1 MCSDFQQLLKILQK
15 SKLLSGTS
23 KLEIIIFAFEP
34 PDGLVVLI
42 RKSFPDLFDCL
53 NLVHTMN
60 TTENT
65 DNDWL
70 FEITPKNKFFSLN
83 FKEVWQYRDLLML
96 FVKRDVVTVYKQT
109 ILGPLW
115 YLIQPL
121 FTSITFTIIFN
132 TVAGI
137 DTGTVPPFLFNL
149 AGITVWNYFTAC
161 LNDTSDTF
169 KRNAA
174 IFGKVYFPR
183 IIMPLS
189 VVISNLLKFGI
200 QFMIFVAFY
209 IFYYLRGAAISIN
222 ESLLFFPLLVALMGI
237 LGLGLGM
244 FISSLVTKYR
254 DFSYLIGFGVQ
265 LLMYL
270 SAVMYP
276 MALIKE
282 KLPAYGWLVEYNP
295 LAYVIETTR
304 YMLLGIG
311 QISFLGLGYTFAVT
325 VIVFLVG
332 VLIFNKTEKSF
343 IDTV

>member
-1 MCSDFQQLLKILQK
+1 
-15 SKLLSGTS
+15 
-23 KLEIIIFAFEP
+23 
-34 PDGLVVLI
+34 
-42 RKSFPDLFDCL
+42 
-53 NLVHTMN
+53 MN
-60 TTENT
+60 TTENS
-65 DNDWL
+65 DSDWL

-83 FKEVWQYRDLLML
+83 LKEIWQYRDLLML

-109 ILGPLW
+109 VLGPLW

-132 TVAGI
+132 SVAGI
-137 DTGTVPPFLFNL
+137 STGSVPPFLFNL

-169 KRNAA
+169 KKNAA

-183 IIMPLS
+183 VIMPLS
-189 VVISNLLKFGI
+189 VVLSNLLKFGI
-200 QFMIFVAFY
+200 QFLIFIVFY
-209 IFYYLRGAAISIN
+209 GYYYFQGAAISMN
-222 ESLLFFPLLVALMGI
+222 ASSLFFPLLVALMGI

-244 FISSLVTKYR
+244 IISSLVTKYR
-254 DFSYLIGFGVQ
+254 DFTYLIGFGVQ

-282 KLPAYGWLVEYNP
+282 KLPTYGWLVQYNP
-295 LAYVIETTR
+295 LAYVIETSR
-304 YMLLGIG
+304 YMLLNVGH
-311 QISFLGLGYTFAVT
+311 ISILGLVYTIGIT
-325 VIVFLVG
+325 IIVFIVGLLV
-332 VLIFNKTEKSF
+332 FNKTEKSF